1 MVKTAHPTAC
11 SVAGINWVWRAF
23 AALERTTGGQ
33 SDRARD
39 KVAPNYPSCHSM
51 TQMKASGL
59 ITRYR
64 LHARTEESHVPAM
77 VDKLNS
83 YTDSLIVARF
93 GERQSGQTVS
103 FHPRNWIFRF
113 NLRIFPK
120 PDVLTAAA
128 QQNRPNRLLVSR
140 ERGVN

>member
-11 SVAGINWVWRAF
+11 SVAGIIWVWRAF
-23 AALERTTGGQ
+23 AALERPTGGQ

-64 LHARTEESHVPAM
+64 LHARTESHVPVM

-93 GERQSGQTVS
+93 GETKRSDGQFS
-103 FHPRNWIFRF
+103 
-113 NLRIFPK
+113 
-120 PDVLTAAA
+120 
-128 QQNRPNRLLVSR
+128 S
-140 ERGVN
+140 